1 MRHNYEHEPDVF
13 NFDYYG
19 QPASLTQSPQLYK
32 QMAVMADLDK
42 VYEVGPL
49 FRAENSNTS
58 RHLAEFI
65 GLDLEMVKHTDLM
78 AEYVTDLLIRGVD
91 SYREAV

>member
-1 MRHNYEHEPDVF
+1 
-13 NFDYYG
+13 
-19 QPASLTQSPQLYK
+19 
-32 QMAVMADLDK
+32 MAVMADLDR

-58 RHLAEFI
+58 RHLVEFV